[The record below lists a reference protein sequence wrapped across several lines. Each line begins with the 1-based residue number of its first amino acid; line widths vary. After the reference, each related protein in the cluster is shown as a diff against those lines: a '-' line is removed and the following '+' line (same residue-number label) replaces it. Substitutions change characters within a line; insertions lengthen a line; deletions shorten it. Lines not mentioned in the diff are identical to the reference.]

1 MLYIQCILNELMS
14 SNSYVIYSDNYGRC
28 IIVDPGS
35 EKCIDII
42 RFLDE
47 KKLSPEYI
55 FLTHE
60 HTDHTWGCNT
70 LKEKYAAKIICSQE
84 CQASL
89 FSASKAYFQLY
100 YDNPNYEYKVTDVDI
115 LLEDIDYQLNWNNYN
130 VLFVKTPGHSAGS
143 VCLVIDNKI
152 FTGDAIMQYKPVID
166 KKNGGSL
173 ILFEK
178 SVNTIIDLLKP
189 NTEVF
194 PGHGDSFVLEKL
206 KMYIYGK

>member
-1 MLYIQCILNELMS
+1 MLHIQCILNELMS
-14 SNSYVIYSDNYGRC
+14 SNSYIIYSDNCDRC
-28 IIVDPGS
+28 IVVDPGS

-42 RFLDE
+42 HFLDE

-70 LKEKYAAKIICSQE
+70 LKEKYAAKIICSQA
-84 CQASL
+84 CHANL
-89 FSASKAYFQLY
+89 RSAGNAYFRFY
-100 YDNPNYEYKVTDVDI
+100 YDDPNYEYKVTDVDL

-130 VLFVKTPGHSAGS
+130 VLFIKTPGHSAGS
-143 VCLVIDNKI
+143 ACLVIDNKF
-152 FTGDAIMQYKPVID
+152 FTGDSIMQYKPVID

-173 ILFEK
+173 VLFKE
-178 SVNTIIDLLKP
+178 SVNTIIDLFEP

-194 PGHGDSFVLEKL
+194 PGHGNAFALENL
-206 KMYIYGK
+206 K